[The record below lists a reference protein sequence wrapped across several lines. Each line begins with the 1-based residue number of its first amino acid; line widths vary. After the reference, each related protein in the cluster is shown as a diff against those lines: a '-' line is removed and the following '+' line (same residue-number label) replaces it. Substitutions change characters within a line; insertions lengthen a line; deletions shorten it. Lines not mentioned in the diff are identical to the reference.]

1 MGKTARLHLVF
12 LGIPVRAL
20 RPALL
25 SVLITF
31 TLVPIVALPYTA
43 DDTVNRN
50 WPTEPLGVAVDA
62 GVRLSREWMT
72 TQGRFFPGGAIYGI
86 TMWNILDSR
95 IAYMTYL
102 VLLGILVVGLVAYLV
117 FRATRSAL
125 LGAFAAVTLGACMQ
139 VRFGGAFD
147 GLASF
152 GGLVPY
158 TLVLVLTASLLTAH
172 VLRGGSR
179 WFLIPSAVIW
189 SLAITAY
196 EVSLLMLPAILLL
209 LYVTGPPLQR
219 WRRWVWA
226 TLPLTIPAAL
236 QLGVTLWLRRREFAP
251 APAYQVNLDGPI
263 GTTFGKQFTAALP
276 FAQEGWAGV
285 PVNATLSV
293 LLALGIGLPLILAWQ
308 PWRIC
313 APVIHDRVG
322 IGMMAAGLWAWTI
335 PAILAGVT
343 ARWQAEL
350 VWGQGYVYL
359 PYQFVGFTLMLTGLA
374 LLLWTRANQPWART
388 AFTIIFVVM
397 VIGCAVTAGV
407 NILAAGAYVPG
418 AAGPG

>member
-1 MGKTARLHLVF
+1 MF

-31 TLVPIVALPYTA
+31 TLLPIMGLPYTA

-62 GVRLSREWMT
+62 GVNISREWMA

-95 IAYMTYL
+95 VAYMTYL
-102 VLLGILVVGLVAYLV
+102 VLLAMLVVVLVTYLV
-117 FRATRSAL
+117 FRATRSAQVAA
-125 LGAFAAVTLGACMQ
+125 LGAVALGACMQ

-152 GGLVPY
+152 GGLVTY
-158 TLVLVLTASLLTAH
+158 TLVLVITASLLVAH
-172 VLRGGSR
+172 LLRGGSR
-179 WFLIPSAVIW
+179 WFALPAAVAW

-209 LYVTGPPLQR
+209 LYVTGPSIRR
-219 WRRWVWA
+219 WRLWLWA
-226 TLPLTIPAAL
+226 TAPLVVPAAL
-236 QLGVTLWLRRREFAP
+236 QLGVTLYLRRQQIAP
-251 APAYQVNLDGPI
+251 GAAYQVNLDGPV

-285 PVNATLSV
+285 PVNVTLSV
-293 LLALGIGLPLILAWQ
+293 LLVLTLALPFVLAWR
-308 PWRIC
+308 PWVGTRL
-313 APVIHDRVG
+313 ATPDRVG
-322 IGMMAAGLWAWTI
+322 VGMVAAGLWAWVV
-335 PAILAGVT
+335 PSILAGVT
-343 ARWQAEL
+343 VRWQAEL
-350 VWGQGYVYL
+350 IWGQGYVYL
-359 PYQFVGFTLMLTGLA
+359 PYEFVGFALVITGAAA
-374 LLLWTRANQPWART
+374 LLRARAHQPWAR
-388 AFTIIFVVM
+388 AAFVVLF
-397 VIGCAVTAGV
+397 VALAIGCAVTAGV
-407 NILAAGAYVPG
+407 NILAAGSYVPG